1 MIQRIQTLFLGV
13 ALILM
18 GLVAWLP
25 LGEIAVGE
33 NIYSFTIKGVSN
45 QVTGESVYSGLP
57 LIIFLGIIII
67 LQLIII
73 NLYKKR
79 ILQIRI
85 AIYNIII
92 MLGFVLISWF
102 FVSSSLKQL
111 GGGAYVFKI
120 ALSFP
125 IISVILNY
133 LAIRAIG
140 KDEALIRSIDRIR

>member
-45 QVTGESVYSGLP
+45 QVSGESVYGGIP
-57 LIIFLGIIII
+57 LIILLSVIII
-67 LQLIII
+67 LQLVII

-79 ILQIRI
+79 ILQIRM

-92 MLGFVLISWF
+92 MLGFVLLSWF
-102 FVSSSLKQL
+102 FISSSMKQL
-111 GGGAYVFKI
+111 GGGSYMLKI
-120 ALSFP
+120 AMSFP
-125 IISVILNY
+125 IVSMILNY

>member
-18 GLVAWLP
+18 GLIAWLP

-33 NIYSFTIKGVSN
+33 NIYSFTIKGISN
-45 QVTGESVYSGLP
+45 QVSGESVYSGIP
-57 LIIFLGIIII
+57 LMILLAVMIV

-85 AIYNIII
+85 AIYNIIL
-92 MLGFVLISWF
+92 MLGFVLLSWF
-102 FVSSSLKQL
+102 FVSSSIKAL
-111 GGGAYVFKI
+111 GGGSYMFKI

-125 IISVILNY
+125 IVCMILNY